1 MYKFNQIEK
10 LIKNNI
16 SLIKQTEIIKIKN
29 ASGRYL
35 AESIYSK
42 IDIPP
47 NNNAAV
53 DGYLFNYKNL
63 ISDPFKKY
71 QVVSEIHA
79 GDENI
84 KTYTSKNA
92 VKISTGAYFPKNFD
106 TLIMEEDFNVNKKK
120 LGLG

>member
-29 ASGRYL
+29 AKDRYL
-35 AESIYSK
+35 AESVYSK

-53 DGYLFNYKNL
+53 DGYLFNYKSL
-63 ISDPFKKY
+63 ISDPLKKY
-71 QVVSEIHA
+71 QGGNLHTQGLLQCNKLIIH
-79 GDENI
+79 
-84 KTYTSKNA
+84 
-92 VKISTGAYFPKNFD
+92 
-106 TLIMEEDFNVNKKK
+106 TLKESMQK
-120 LGLG
+120 

>member
-16 SLIKQTEIIKIKN
+16 SLIKQTEVIKIKN
-29 ASGRYL
+29 AKGRYL

-42 IDIPP
+42 IDILL

-63 ISDPFKKY
+63 ISDPLKKY
-71 QVVSEIHA
+71 HVVSEIHA
-79 GDENI
+79 SDENI
-84 KTYTSKNA
+84 KTYS
-92 VKISTGAYFPKNFD
+92 
-106 TLIMEEDFNVNKKK
+106 L
-120 LGLG
+120 